1 MLSDFLKDY
10 LPIIIFLF
18 LVVFYVLQPITKQEE
33 ENFKNKNNWRG
44 GF

>member
-1 MLSDFLKDY
+1 VEIAFFLIT
-10 LPIIIFLF
+10 IILILFYIFR
-18 LVVFYVLQPITKQEE
+18 PITKQDE

>member
-1 MLSDFLKDY
+1 MEIGLYLIFFILILLYILK
-10 LPIIIFLF
+10 
-18 LVVFYVLQPITKQEE
+18 PITKLEQ

>member
-1 MLSDFLKDY
+1 MEILVFLIT
-10 LPIIIFLF
+10 IILILLYIFK
-18 LVVFYVLQPITKQEE
+18 PITKSDE

>member
-1 MLSDFLKDY
+1 MEIGFILIST
-10 LPIIIFLF
+10 IFVLF
-18 LVVFYVLQPITKQEE
+18 YIFKPITKSEE

>member
-1 MLSDFLKDY
+1 MEIGLYF
-10 LPIIIFLF
+10 IFF
-18 LVVFYVLQPITKQEE
+18 ILVVFYVFKPITKQEE

>member
-1 MLSDFLKDY
+1 MEIGLYF
-10 LPIIIFLF
+10 IFF
-18 LVVFYVLQPITKQEE
+18 IFVVFYIFKPITKQEE

>member
-1 MLSDFLKDY
+1 ME
-10 LPIIIFLF
+10 IVIFLIIGLLTLIYLLKPVDNF
-18 LVVFYVLQPITKQEE
+18 EK

>member
-1 MLSDFLKDY
+1 MEIALYFMFF
-10 LPIIIFLF
+10 I
-18 LVVFYVLQPITKQEE
+18 LVVLYVFKPITKQEE

>member
-1 MLSDFLKDY
+1 MEIGFILIATIVVLFY
-10 LPIIIFLF
+10 IFK
-18 LVVFYVLQPITKQEE
+18 PITKSEE

>member
-1 MLSDFLKDY
+1 MEIYLVLIVVLLSLLYLLK
-10 LPIIIFLF
+10 
-18 LVVFYVLQPITKQEE
+18 PITKSEE

>member
-1 MLSDFLKDY
+1 MEIGLYSILFILILFYILK
-10 LPIIIFLF
+10 
-18 LVVFYVLQPITKQEE
+18 PITKLEV

>member
-1 MLSDFLKDY
+1 MEIGLYLIFFIIVLLYILK
-10 LPIIIFLF
+10 
-18 LVVFYVLQPITKQEE
+18 PITKLEE

>member
-1 MLSDFLKDY
+1 MG
-10 LPIIIFLF
+10 IAIFLTSLILILLYIF
-18 LVVFYVLQPITKQEE
+18 KPVTKLDE

>member
-1 MLSDFLKDY
+1 MEIWLFILFFLAV
-10 LPIIIFLF
+10 LL
-18 LVVFYVLQPITKQEE
+18 YVLKPVTKIEE